1 MVRAAVVTGLHVHNV
16 NQEHSKGNKEERGGR
31 HTLSFPY
38 KIRLEL

>member
-1 MVRAAVVTGLHVHNV
+1 MVRAAVVRDLHVHDV
-16 NQEHSKGNKEERGGR
+16 NREHREGNKEERGGK